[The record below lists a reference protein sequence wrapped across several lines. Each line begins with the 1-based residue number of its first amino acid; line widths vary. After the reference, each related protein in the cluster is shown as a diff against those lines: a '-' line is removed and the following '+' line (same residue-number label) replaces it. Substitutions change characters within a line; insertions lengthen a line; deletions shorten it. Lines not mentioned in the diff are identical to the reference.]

1 MFYDKDCMLIIYFT
15 EQYNNISNLQK
26 KTDTRIQY
34 FVKRNSYQNNVS
46 NMFLNPG
53 TQNNLRVFISRN
65 VNIFV
70 SET

>member
-15 EQYNNISNLQK
+15 EPYINISNLQK

-70 SET
+70 RET